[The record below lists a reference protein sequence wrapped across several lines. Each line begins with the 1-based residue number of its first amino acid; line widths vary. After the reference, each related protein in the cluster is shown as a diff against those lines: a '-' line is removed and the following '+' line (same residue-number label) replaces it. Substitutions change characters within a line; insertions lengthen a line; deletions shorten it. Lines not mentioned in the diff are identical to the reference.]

1 MTYYYRNTARWTL
14 KKIQAHIKL
23 EAIEIIQNR
32 LLTHLLEF
40 LPYRNIELRDEVIS
54 ISIDSDSVA
63 DWFNSNRDFFKEE
76 SMTLYHVT
84 DYGDVSVGD
93 IVFLNYDYDKD
104 PLDLF
109 LTEDDFNDEEEYRH
123 YLIMELMSI

>member
-40 LPYRNIELRDEVIS
+40 LPYRTIELRDEVIS
-54 ISIDSDSVA
+54 ILIDSDSVA

-84 DYGDVSVGD
+84 DYGNVSVGD
-93 IVFLNYDYDKD
+93 IVFLNYDYEKD
-104 PLDLF
+104 PLELF

>member
-40 LPYRNIELRDEVIS
+40 LPYRTIELRDEVIS

-104 PLDLF
+104 PLELF

>member
-40 LPYRNIELRDEVIS
+40 LPYRTIELRDEVIS

-84 DYGDVSVGD
+84 DYGNVSVGD
-93 IVFLNYDYDKD
+93 IVFLNYDYEKD
-104 PLDLF
+104 PLELF